1 MYVHDSHVHTKYSFD
16 GATDGSGEIDTI
28 VETAISRG
36 VNEITLTDHCDID
49 DILDG
54 IYPEFPADAI
64 KEDVYRAKEK
74 YKGKIQIN
82 YGVELGQAHARAVE
96 ARALMEK
103 QNFEF
108 IIGSLHNLRGYPDFH
123 FMKFDLMCAEH
134 IEYCIKR
141 TLSELYE
148 LVDFA
153 CFSTLAHITYIQR
166 YLTMCGKPFD
176 HMKYYDDFAKL
187 FARLIETGT
196 SLEVNTSGLRRNSI
210 TMPGR
215 ELCALYRELGG
226 ELVTIGSDAH
236 SAKDVGCG
244 IKETAAM
251 LRELGFKKQCV
262 IRDGKLCQIE
272 L

>member
-1 MYVHDSHVHTKYSFD
+1 MYIHDSHIHSKYSFD

-36 VNEITLTDHCDID
+36 VDEISITDHCDID

-54 IYPEFPADAI
+54 IYPEFPADTI
-64 KEDVYRAKEK
+64 KADIYRAKEK
-74 YKGKIQIN
+74 YKGKIRIN
-82 YGVELGQAHARAVE
+82 YAVELGQAHARREE
-96 ARALMEK
+96 AMELMKK
-103 QNFEF
+103 QDFEF

-123 FMKFDLMCAEH
+123 FMKFDLMCDEH

-166 YLTMCGKPFD
+166 YLTLGGKPFD
-176 HMKYYDDFAKL
+176 HMKYYDEFAKL
-187 FARLIETGT
+187 FATLIETGT
-196 SLEVNTSGLRRNSI
+196 ALEINTSGLRRNSI
-210 TMPGR
+210 TMPGY

-226 ELVTIGSDAH
+226 EKITIGSDAH
-236 SAKDVGCG
+236 SARDVGAG
-244 IKETAAM
+244 IEEAAAA
-251 LRELGFKKQCV
+251 LRDLGFRSQCV
-262 IRDGKLCQIE
+262 VRDGRISEIE